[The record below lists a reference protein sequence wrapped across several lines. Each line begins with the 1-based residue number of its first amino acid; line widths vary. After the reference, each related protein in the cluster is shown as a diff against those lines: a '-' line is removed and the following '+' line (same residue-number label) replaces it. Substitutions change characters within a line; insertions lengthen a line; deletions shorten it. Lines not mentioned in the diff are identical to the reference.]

1 MTRSLRRALAVR
13 FTATMAVGLATFA
26 AALGWGTNR
35 VLSEQL
41 DQAISASAFL
51 ATERLVHPAPEGTL
65 DAMVGVEPSRYAR
78 EVNRYIVL
86 RYADGAVMGALP
98 GAAATLPLDTA
109 AWRAA
114 QSGRQVW
121 RTQRWGDREM
131 RVTYV
136 PVAERGVR
144 GDRVIQAAASLDPIH
159 TVQRDLFFALAAVV
173 LVGTAA
179 TFLGAWALAGSAVR
193 PVSEIIEQATRIE
206 PGGPQPRIVAHADT
220 EEYRGLV
227 AVLNGMLE
235 RLDRAFQAQ
244 RRLTADVSH
253 ELRTPLTALRGEME
267 VALRA
272 ERPPREYQQV
282 LRSAL
287 EEIERLS
294 IMSEDLLLITRAESR
309 LVVPDRR
316 PTDLDRLIGDA
327 VDRLHR
333 CCEEKDL
340 TVDAAFGIGHAGVPL
355 DAKLAGRLVG
365 HVLENAIRYSPRGG
379 RVKVTTGI
387 ADGNARLTVED
398 SGPGL
403 SEQDLAHL
411 FQPFYRGDP
420 ARTRDTGGGLG
431 LALVRAVV
439 DLHGGRIQ
447 VANAASGGARFEIEF
462 PLASTPQ
469 EG

>member
-1 MTRSLRRALAVR
+1 MTRSLRRTLAVR
-13 FTATMAVGLATFA
+13 FTATMAVGLLVFA
-26 AALGWGTNR
+26 AALGWGTNQ

-41 DQAISASAFL
+41 DQAIAAAAFL
-51 ATERLVHPAPEGTL
+51 AAERLVHPAPQGTL
-65 DAMVGVEPSRYAR
+65 DALVADEPSRYAR

-86 RYADGAVMGALP
+86 RHADGSVAGALP
-98 GAAATLPLDTA
+98 RTAATLPLDTA
-109 AWRAA
+109 ALRAA
-114 QSGRQVW
+114 QAGRQVW
-121 RTQRWGDREM
+121 LTQAWAGRAV

-136 PVAERGVR
+136 AVSEQGVR
-144 GDRVIQAAASLDPIH
+144 GERVIQAAASLDAIH
-159 TVQRDLFFALAAVV
+159 AVQRDLFFALATVV

-193 PVSEIIEQATRIE
+193 PVSEIVEQATRIE
-206 PGGPQPRIVAHADT
+206 PGGPEPRIAAHPDT

-235 RLDRAFQAQ
+235 RLDRAFRAQ

-272 ERPPREYQQV
+272 ERSPREYQQV

-309 LVVPDRR
+309 LVTPDRR
-316 PTDLDRLIGDA
+316 PTDLDRLVSDA

-333 CCEEKDL
+333 RCEEKDL
-340 TVDAAFGIGHAGVPL
+340 TVDTAFGIGRDGVPL
-355 DAKLAGRLVG
+355 DAKLARRLVG
-365 HVLENAIRYSPRGG
+365 HLLENAIRYSPHGG
-379 RVKVTTGI
+379 RVGVTTGI
-387 ADGNARLTVED
+387 ADGNARLTVQD

-431 LALVRAVV
+431 LALARAVV
-439 DLHGGRIQ
+439 DLHGGGIR
-447 VANAASGGARFEIEF
+447 AGNAPSGGARFEIEF
-462 PLASTPQ
+462 PLDSTPR

>member
-1 MTRSLRRALAVR
+1 
-13 FTATMAVGLATFA
+13 MAVGLVVFA
-26 AALGWGTNR
+26 AALLWGTSR
-35 VLSEQL
+35 VLFEQL
-41 DQAISASAFL
+41 DQAIAASAFL
-51 ATERLVHPAPEGTL
+51 AAERLVHPAPQGTL
-65 DAMVGVEPSRYAR
+65 DAMVADEPSRYAR

-86 RYADGAVMGALP
+86 RQVDGSVAGAQP
-98 GAAATLPLDTA
+98 RRAATLPLDTA
-109 AWRAA
+109 AFRAA
-114 QSGRQVW
+114 QAGRQVW
-121 RTQRWGDREM
+121 LTQAWSGRAV

-136 PVAERGVR
+136 AVSEQGVR
-144 GDRVIQAAASLDPIH
+144 GERVIQAAASLDPIH
-159 TVQRDLFFALAAVV
+159 AVRRDLFFALAAVV

-206 PGGPQPRIVAHADT
+206 PGGPEPRIVAHAET

-235 RLDRAFQAQ
+235 RLDRAFRAQ

-272 ERPPREYQQV
+272 ERSPREYQQV

-294 IMSEDLLLITRAESR
+294 VMSEDLLLITRAESR

-316 PTDLDRLIGDA
+316 ATDLDRLIGDA
-327 VDRLHR
+327 VDQLHR
-333 CCEEKDL
+333 RCEEKDL
-340 TVDAAFGIGHAGVPL
+340 RVATAFGIGRDGVPV
-355 DAKLAGRLVG
+355 DAKLARRLVT
-365 HVLENAIRYSPRGG
+365 HLLENAIRHSPHGG
-379 RVKVTTGI
+379 RIGVTTDI
-387 ADGNARLTVED
+387 ADGNARLVVQD

-403 SEQDLAHL
+403 TEQDLAHL

-431 LALVRAVV
+431 LALARAVV
-439 DLHGGRIQ
+439 DLHGGRIR
-447 VANAASGGARFEIEF
+447 AGNAPSGGARFEIEF
-462 PLASTPQ
+462 PLAPPPR